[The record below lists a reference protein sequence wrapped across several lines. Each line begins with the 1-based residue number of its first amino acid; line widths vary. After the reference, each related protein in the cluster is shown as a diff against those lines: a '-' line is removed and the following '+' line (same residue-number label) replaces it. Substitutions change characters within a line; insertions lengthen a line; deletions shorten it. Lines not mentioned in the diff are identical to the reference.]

1 MGDFF
6 SRWYSLWKNRL
17 LLDEDFQRKLKFFR
31 SIFLFRELSDGALV
45 LLAGTVMEK
54 NYAEGEVIFE
64 EGDIGRACF
73 IIAEGRIE
81 IYQNKIAG
89 NGAAAPGNGSSVQGP
104 GSLRDRLAV
113 LQPGD
118 FFGEMVLLDELPRS
132 ATARCL
138 EPTRLYILYKSQFDS
153 LISDNPRVGS
163 LILHNLA
170 RLLSA
175 RLRRQSAKTSEIP
188 GKIFEVK

>member
-1 MGDFF
+1 MALGDFF
-6 SRWYSLWKNRL
+6 GRWLKLWKNRL
-17 LLDEDFQRKLKFFR
+17 FLDEDFHQKLKFFR
-31 SIFLFRELSDGALV
+31 GIFLFRDLADSALV
-45 LLAGTVMEK
+45 LLAGTAMEK

-81 IYQNKIAG
+81 IYQNKPAAPSGG
-89 NGAAAPGNGSSVQGP
+89 NGHGNNNGG
-104 GSLRDRLAV
+104 LRDKVAV

-138 EPTRLYILYKSQFDS
+138 EPTKLYILYKSQFDG
-153 LISDNPRVGS
+153 LISDSPRVAS
-163 LILHNLA
+163 MILHNLA

-175 RLRRQSAKTSEIP
+175 RLRRQSAKAADAP
-188 GKIFEVK
+188 GKTLEVK